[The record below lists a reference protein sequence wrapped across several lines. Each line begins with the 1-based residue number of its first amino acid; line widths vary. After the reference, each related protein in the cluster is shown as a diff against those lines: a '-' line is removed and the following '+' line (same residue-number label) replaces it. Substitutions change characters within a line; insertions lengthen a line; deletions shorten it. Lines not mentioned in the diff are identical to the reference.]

1 MWGRNELAALVEGKP
16 QISPLPQRI
25 TVVDVVSA
33 VESIIPFSWRL
44 PDVFVRSSD
53 GVLHRVVRHAT
64 TTESIAKLESIPSNF
79 HLDCE
84 CMLDNGETLSWIG
97 DNQYRQTNGGDIY
110 TAESDITTP
119 RGEFRRSGATQRN
132 MPEAYRAAPHKK
144 LTAISNPLPLAV
156 VNLKTGND
164 WSLIRAWREHL
175 NISTAD
181 MAARLGVDH
190 SIYIELERP
199 RPRPRQVILDR
210 VSEALGVSPDQLDD
224 SLLGGRFL

>member
-1 MWGRNELAALVEGKP
+1 M
-16 QISPLPQRI
+16 
-25 TVVDVVSA
+25 
-33 VESIIPFSWRL
+33 
-44 PDVFVRSSD
+44 
-53 GVLHRVVRHAT
+53 LHRVVRHAT
-64 TTESIAKLESIPSNF
+64 TTETIAQLEGMPSNT

-84 CMLDNGETLSWIG
+84 CKLDNGETLCWMG
-97 DNQYRQTNGGDIY
+97 NDEYRQLNGGVIFLAV
-110 TAESDITTP
+110 TAHTTP
-119 RGEFRRSGATQRN
+119 RGESRHRD
-132 MPEAYRAAPHKK
+132 AAPGDEEQAPAPRASSKK
-144 LTAISNPLPLAV
+144 LAGAMERLPPAV

-175 NISTAD
+175 NISTVD

-224 SLLGGRFL
+224 SLLGGQFH

>member
-1 MWGRNELAALVEGKP
+1 MEK
-16 QISPLPQRI
+16 
-25 TVVDVVSA
+25 
-33 VESIIPFSWRL
+33 IIPFSWRL
-44 PDVFVRSSD
+44 PDVFVRSPD

-64 TTESIAKLESIPSNF
+64 TTETIALLEGMPSNT

-84 CMLDNGETLSWIG
+84 CKLDNGETLCWVG
-97 DNQYRQTNGGDIY
+97 NDEYRQLNGGAVFLAV
-110 TAESDITTP
+110 TAHTTP
-119 RGEFRRSGATQRN
+119 RGDSRHGVSTPSDEKPATA
-132 MPEAYRAAPHKK
+132 PRASRKK
-144 LTAISNPLPLAV
+144 FARAQARLPPAV

-190 SIYIELERP
+190 SIYIDLERP

-210 VSEALGVSPDQLDD
+210 VSEALGVSPEQLDD
-224 SLLGGRFL
+224 SLLGGQFH

>member
-1 MWGRNELAALVEGKP
+1 
-16 QISPLPQRI
+16 
-25 TVVDVVSA
+25 VVLA

-44 PDVFVRSSD
+44 PDIFVRSSD
-53 GVLHRVVRHAT
+53 GALHRVVRHAT
-64 TTESIAKLESIPSNF
+64 TTETIAKLESIPSNY

-84 CMLDNGETLSWIG
+84 CKLDNGETLSWIG
-97 DNQYRQTNGGDIY
+97 NNQYRQTNGGAIY
-110 TAESDITTP
+110 TAETDVTTP
-119 RGEFRRSGATQRN
+119 RGDARKGSAKRN
-132 MPEAYRAAPHKK
+132 APEAYRAAPHQK
-144 LTAISNPLPLAV
+144 LNAGHSPLPLAV
-156 VNLKTGND
+156 INLKTGND

-199 RPRPRQVILDR
+199 RPRPRQVVLDR

-224 SLLGGRFL
+224 SLLGGRLQ

>member
-1 MWGRNELAALVEGKP
+1 L
-16 QISPLPQRI
+16 
-25 TVVDVVSA
+25 A
-33 VESIIPFSWRL
+33 VEIIIPFSWRL
-44 PDVFVRSSD
+44 PDVFVRSPD

-64 TTESIAKLESIPSNF
+64 TAETIAQLESMPSNYD
-79 HLDCE
+79 LDCE
-84 CMLDNGETLSWIG
+84 CMLDNGEALHWIG
-97 DNQYRQTNGGDIY
+97 DNQYRQLNGGAIF
-110 TAESDITTP
+110 TAEIATTTP
-119 RGEFRRSGATQRN
+119 RGDSRKSAAAKSSLRDARRKSSPRRTPAQGQS
-132 MPEAYRAAPHKK
+132 H
-144 LTAISNPLPLAV
+144 LPLAV

-210 VSEALGVSPDQLDD
+210 VSEALGVTPDQLDD
-224 SLLGGRFL
+224 SLFGGHLH

>member
-1 MWGRNELAALVEGKP
+1 
-16 QISPLPQRI
+16 
-25 TVVDVVSA
+25 
-33 VESIIPFSWRL
+33 
-44 PDVFVRSSD
+44 VFVRSPD

-64 TTESIAKLESIPSNF
+64 TAETIAQLESMPSNY

-84 CMLDNGETLSWIG
+84 CMLDNGETLHWIG
-97 DNQYRQTNGGDIY
+97 DNQYRQLNGGTIF
-110 TAESDITTP
+110 TAETATTTP
-119 RGEFRRSGATQRN
+119 RGDSRKSPAAKSSLRDPRRKSVPRKTPGQGQS
-132 MPEAYRAAPHKK
+132 H
-144 LTAISNPLPLAV
+144 LPLAV

-210 VSEALGVSPDQLDD
+210 VSEALGVTPDQLDD
-224 SLLGGRFL
+224 SLFGGHVH

>member
-1 MWGRNELAALVEGKP
+1 M
-16 QISPLPQRI
+16 
-25 TVVDVVSA
+25 
-33 VESIIPFSWRL
+33 IIPFSWRL
-44 PDVFVRSSD
+44 PDVFVRSPD

-64 TTESIAKLESIPSNF
+64 TTETIAKLEGMPSNY

-84 CMLDNGETLSWIG
+84 CKLDNGETLCWIG
-97 DNQYRQTNGGDIY
+97 NNQYRQLNGDAIY
-110 TAESDITTP
+110 LAESATTTP
-119 RGEFRRSGATQRN
+119 RGERRKSGAA
-132 MPEAYRAAPHKK
+132 PGDEKAAITPSASRKK
-144 LTAISNPLPLAV
+144 IAGAHERLPTAV

-199 RPRPRQVILDR
+199 RPRPRQIILDR
-210 VSEALGVSPDQLDD
+210 VSAALGVSPEQLDD
-224 SLLGGRFL
+224 SLLGGQFH

>member
-1 MWGRNELAALVEGKP
+1 MAE
-16 QISPLPQRI
+16 Q
-25 TVVDVVSA
+25 VSA
-33 VESIIPFSWRL
+33 AEIIIPFSWRL
-44 PDVFVRSSD
+44 PDVFVRSPD

-64 TTESIAKLESIPSNF
+64 TTETIAQLESMPSNY

-84 CMLDNGETLSWIG
+84 CMLDNGETLHWIG
-97 DNQYRQTNGGDIY
+97 DDQYRQLNGGAIY
-110 TAESDITTP
+110 TAEPAVTTP
-119 RGEFRRSGATQRN
+119 RSESRKGHAAKSGLRDTRRKPDPRKTH
-132 MPEAYRAAPHKK
+132 APGQGH
-144 LTAISNPLPLAV
+144 LPLAV

-224 SLLGGRFL
+224 SLFGGHVH

>member
-1 MWGRNELAALVEGKP
+1 M
-16 QISPLPQRI
+16 
-25 TVVDVVSA
+25 
-33 VESIIPFSWRL
+33 
-44 PDVFVRSSD
+44 FVRSPD

-64 TTESIAKLESIPSNF
+64 TAETIAQLESMPSNY

-84 CMLDNGETLSWIG
+84 CMLDNGETLHWIG
-97 DNQYRQTNGGDIY
+97 DNQYRQLNGGAIF
-110 TAESDITTP
+110 TAETATTTP
-119 RGEFRRSGATQRN
+119 RGDSRKS
-132 MPEAYRAAPHKK
+132 AAAKSSLRDPRGKSVPRKIPAQGQSH
-144 LTAISNPLPLAV
+144 LPLAV

-175 NISTAD
+175 KISTAD

-210 VSEALGVSPDQLDD
+210 VSEALGVTPDQLDD
-224 SLLGGRFL
+224 SLFGGHVH

>member
-1 MWGRNELAALVEGKP
+1 MEM
-16 QISPLPQRI
+16 
-25 TVVDVVSA
+25 
-33 VESIIPFSWRL
+33 IIPFSWRL
-44 PDVFVRSSD
+44 PDVFVRSPD

-64 TTESIAKLESIPSNF
+64 TTETIAKLEGMPSNT

-84 CMLDNGETLSWIG
+84 CKLDNGETLCWMG
-97 DNQYRQTNGGDIY
+97 NDKYRQLNGGAIFLAV
-110 TAESDITTP
+110 TAHTTP
-119 RGEFRRSGATQRN
+119 RGESRHSGAV
-132 MPEAYRAAPHKK
+132 PGDEKAASAPRASRKK
-144 LTAISNPLPLAV
+144 VAGPKARLPPAV

-175 NISTAD
+175 NISTAE

-210 VSEALGVSPDQLDD
+210 VSQALGVSPDQLDD
-224 SLLGGRFL
+224 SLLGGQFH

>member
-1 MWGRNELAALVEGKP
+1 M
-16 QISPLPQRI
+16 
-25 TVVDVVSA
+25 
-33 VESIIPFSWRL
+33 
-44 PDVFVRSSD
+44 FVRSPD

-64 TTESIAKLESIPSNF
+64 TTETIAQLESMPSNY

-84 CMLDNGETLSWIG
+84 CMLDNGETLHWIG
-97 DNQYRQTNGGDIY
+97 DNQYRQLNGGAIF
-110 TAESDITTP
+110 TAEAATTTP
-119 RGEFRRSGATQRN
+119 RGDSRKSAAAKSSLRDARRK
-132 MPEAYRAAPHKK
+132 AAPRKAPAQGQSH
-144 LTAISNPLPLAV
+144 LPLAV

-224 SLLGGRFL
+224 SLFGGHFH

>member
-1 MWGRNELAALVEGKP
+1 VAQA
-16 QISPLPQRI
+16 
-25 TVVDVVSA
+25 VSA

-64 TTESIAKLESIPSNF
+64 TTETIAKLESVPSNY

-97 DNQYRQTNGGDIY
+97 NNQYRQTNGGAIY

-119 RGEFRRSGATQRN
+119 RGESRKSGAAKRSG
-132 MPEAYRAAPHKK
+132 PDAYRATPHKK
-144 LTAISNPLPLAV
+144 LTAERAPLPLAV

-210 VSEALGVSPDQLDD
+210 VSQALGVSPDQLDD
-224 SLLGGRFL
+224 SLLGGRFQ

>member
-1 MWGRNELAALVEGKP
+1 ME
-16 QISPLPQRI
+16 I
-25 TVVDVVSA
+25 
-33 VESIIPFSWRL
+33 IIPFSWRL
-44 PDVFVRSSD
+44 PDVFVRSPD

-64 TTESIAKLESIPSNF
+64 TTETIAQLESMPSNY
-79 HLDCE
+79 HLDCQ
-84 CMLDNGETLSWIG
+84 CMLDNGETLCWIG
-97 DNQYRQTNGGDIY
+97 NDQYRQLNGGAIF
-110 TAESDITTP
+110 TAESVVTAP
-119 RGEFRRSGATQRN
+119 RGEARKSGTGKNAAAKSGVHDTRRK
-132 MPEAYRAAPHKK
+132 AAPRKK
-144 LTAISNPLPLAV
+144 LAAGQGHVPLAV

-224 SLLGGRFL
+224 TLLGGPIH

>member
-1 MWGRNELAALVEGKP
+1 M
-16 QISPLPQRI
+16 
-25 TVVDVVSA
+25 
-33 VESIIPFSWRL
+33 
-44 PDVFVRSSD
+44 
-53 GVLHRVVRHAT
+53 HRVVRHAT
-64 TTESIAKLESIPSNF
+64 TTETIAKLESIPNNY

-97 DNQYRQTNGGDIY
+97 NNQYRQTKGGAIY

-119 RGEFRRSGATQRN
+119 RGESRRGGAVKRN
-132 MPEAYRAAPHKK
+132 APDAYRAAPHKK
-144 LTAISNPLPLAV
+144 LTAGPPPLPLAV

-224 SLLGGRFL
+224 SLLGGRLQ

>member
-1 MWGRNELAALVEGKP
+1 M
-16 QISPLPQRI
+16 
-25 TVVDVVSA
+25 
-33 VESIIPFSWRL
+33 
-44 PDVFVRSSD
+44 FVRSPD

-64 TTESIAKLESIPSNF
+64 TTETIAKLENMPSNY

-84 CMLDNGETLSWIG
+84 CMLDNGETLCWIG
-97 DNQYRQTNGGDIY
+97 NDQYRQVNGGAIF
-110 TAESDITTP
+110 TAESVVTAP
-119 RGEFRRSGATQRN
+119 RGESRKSAARSGVHDARRK
-132 MPEAYRAAPHKK
+132 PAPRKK
-144 LTAISNPLPLAV
+144 LAAGQGHVPLAV

-190 SIYIELERP
+190 SIYVELERP

-224 SLLGGRFL
+224 SLLGGHFH

>member
-1 MWGRNELAALVEGKP
+1 M
-16 QISPLPQRI
+16 
-25 TVVDVVSA
+25 
-33 VESIIPFSWRL
+33 IIPFSWRL
-44 PDVFVRSSD
+44 PDVFVRSLD

-64 TTESIAKLESIPSNF
+64 TTETIAQLEGMPSNT

-84 CMLDNGETLSWIG
+84 CKLDNGETLCWVG
-97 DNQYRQTNGGDIY
+97 NDEYRQLNGGAVFLAV
-110 TAESDITTP
+110 TAHTTP
-119 RGEFRRSGATQRN
+119 RGESRRSGAASGDEKPATA
-132 MPEAYRAAPHKK
+132 PRAPRKK
-144 LTAISNPLPLAV
+144 LARAKERLPPAV

-210 VSEALGVSPDQLDD
+210 VSAALGVSPELLDD
-224 SLLGGRFL
+224 SLLGGHLH

>member
-1 MWGRNELAALVEGKP
+1 M
-16 QISPLPQRI
+16 
-25 TVVDVVSA
+25 
-33 VESIIPFSWRL
+33 
-44 PDVFVRSSD
+44 FVRSPD

-64 TTESIAKLESIPSNF
+64 TTETIAKLESMPSNY

-84 CMLDNGETLSWIG
+84 CMLDNGETLCWIG
-97 DNQYRQTNGGDIY
+97 NDQYRQLNGGLIY
-110 TAESDITTP
+110 TAESTITAP
-119 RGEFRRSGATQRN
+119 RGDPRPSGPPKGNAAKSGVRDTRRSPVPR
-132 MPEAYRAAPHKK
+132 KK
-144 LTAISNPLPLAV
+144 LAAGQGRVPLAV

-224 SLLGGRFL
+224 SLLGGHFH

>member
-1 MWGRNELAALVEGKP
+1 ME
-16 QISPLPQRI
+16 I
-25 TVVDVVSA
+25 
-33 VESIIPFSWRL
+33 IIPFSWRL
-44 PDVFVRSSD
+44 PDVFVRSPD

-64 TTESIAKLESIPSNF
+64 TAETIAKLESMPSSY

-84 CMLDNGETLSWIG
+84 CKLDNGETLCWIG
-97 DNQYRQTNGGDIY
+97 NDRYRQLNGGQIF
-110 TAESDITTP
+110 TAEP
-119 RGEFRRSGATQRN
+119 AV
-132 MPEAYRAAPHKK
+132 AAPHFNARKSGFAAGGEHTPGSKPDPRKK
-144 LTAISNPLPLAV
+144 LAVGQDHVPLAV

-199 RPRPRQVILDR
+199 RPRPRQAILDR
-210 VSEALGVSPDQLDD
+210 VSAALGVSPDQLDD
-224 SLLGGRFL
+224 SLLGGHFH

>member
-1 MWGRNELAALVEGKP
+1 M
-16 QISPLPQRI
+16 
-25 TVVDVVSA
+25 
-33 VESIIPFSWRL
+33 IIPFSWRL
-44 PDVFVRSSD
+44 PDVFVRSLD

-64 TTESIAKLESIPSNF
+64 TTDTIAKLEDLSSNT

-84 CMLDNGETLSWIG
+84 CKLDNGETLCWIG
-97 DNQYRQTNGGDIY
+97 NDQYRQQNGGAIFLAVSA
-110 TAESDITTP
+110 TTTP
-119 RGEFRRSGATQRN
+119 RGESRKSAGDPGDEKAATAPRASRKKSAGARG
-132 MPEAYRAAPHKK
+132 R
-144 LTAISNPLPLAV
+144 LPPAV

-199 RPRPRQVILDR
+199 RPRPRQAILDR
-210 VSEALGVSPDQLDD
+210 VSAALGVSPDQLDD
-224 SLLGGRFL
+224 SSLGGQLH

>member
-1 MWGRNELAALVEGKP
+1 MAQA
-16 QISPLPQRI
+16 
-25 TVVDVVSA
+25 VSA
-33 VESIIPFSWRL
+33 VESTIPFSWRL

-64 TTESIAKLESIPSNF
+64 TPETIAKLESVPSNY
-79 HLDCE
+79 HLDCQ

-97 DNQYRQTNGGDIY
+97 NNQYRETNGDAIY
-110 TAESDITTP
+110 TAESDNTTP
-119 RGEFRRSGATQRN
+119 RGDSRKSGAAKRSG
-132 MPEAYRAAPHKK
+132 PDAYRATPHKK
-144 LTAISNPLPLAV
+144 LTAGHTPLPLAV

-224 SLLGGRFL
+224 SLLGGRFQ

>member
-1 MWGRNELAALVEGKP
+1 VE
-16 QISPLPQRI
+16 I
-25 TVVDVVSA
+25 
-33 VESIIPFSWRL
+33 IIPFSWRL
-44 PDVFVRSSD
+44 PDVFVRSPD

-64 TTESIAKLESIPSNF
+64 TTETIAKLENMPSNY

-84 CMLDNGETLSWIG
+84 CMLDNGETLCWIG
-97 DNQYRQTNGGDIY
+97 NDQYRQVNGGAIF
-110 TAESDITTP
+110 TAESTVTAP
-119 RGEFRRSGATQRN
+119 RGESRKSAARSGVHDARRK
-132 MPEAYRAAPHKK
+132 PAPRKK
-144 LTAISNPLPLAV
+144 LAADQGHVPLAV

-181 MAARLGVDH
+181 RAARLGVDH
-190 SIYIELERP
+190 SIYVELERP

-224 SLLGGRFL
+224 SLLGGHFH